1 MEYVFVRLPKK
12 KIFLLKLWQKF
23 QYLIVLQRPVTFSH
37 QVVVNF
43 TNKQVIILETG
54 SSEVCKDYFEIY
66 KALIFVQKWQHLS
79 FCHRGFDF
87 QISIFK
93 NKKWD
98 AIRLRWFW
106 TSNLC
111 FLVKK
116 IRFAR
121 WPDMLSQ
128 TIYYWQ
134 EIFLLTLCLCAYVYI
149 YSIHNWGF
157 LEVAIESWPEWDLNP
172 WPLNSIQML

>member
-1 MEYVFVRLPKK
+1 MECVFVRLPKK

-116 IRFAR
+116 
-121 WPDMLSQ
+121 
-128 TIYYWQ
+128 
-134 EIFLLTLCLCAYVYI
+134 
-149 YSIHNWGF
+149 
-157 LEVAIESWPEWDLNP
+157 
-172 WPLNSIQML
+172 NSICTMTRHAEPNNILLARNLSFDSVFVCICIYIWYSQLRIPWSSYRKLAWVGFEPMTT